1 MKSKMPSVLNSR
13 TIVVALLVGSA
24 MAVHGAT
31 ASAGET
37 YDKAITD
44 INRYCSACWRNARL
58 PADAWDDCT
67 QEVFSR
73 LLQRL
78 PAQSWSKV
86 LQADGE
92 ERREFIRAIDA
103 VKKRTQRSRKWSSL
117 ESEVADRSQ
126 IFQSGVTEQREVL
139 DRASDE
145 VLSSRQKRILRMSME
160 GDSVQ
165 EMASALRMSPER
177 VSDEKYK
184 AIRKLRS
191 HLGVDA

>member
-1 MKSKMPSVLNSR
+1 
-13 TIVVALLVGSA
+13 
-24 MAVHGAT
+24 MAVQGAT
-31 ASAGET
+31 ASASEN

-58 PADAWDDCT
+58 PADAWEDCT

-78 PAQSWSKV
+78 PAQSWAKV

-92 ERREFIRAIDA
+92 ERLEFIRAIDA
-103 VKKRTQRSRKWSSL
+103 VKKRTQRSRKWSPL
-117 ESEVADRSQ
+117 ESEVADRCHL
-126 IFQSGVTEQREVL
+126 FQSGLAEQREVL
-139 DRASDE
+139 DRASEE
-145 VLSSRQKRILRMSME
+145 VLSNRQKRILRLSME
-160 GDSVQ
+160 GHSVQ
-165 EMASALRMSPER
+165 EMAKALRMSPER

-191 HLGVDA
+191 HLGIDA

>member
-1 MKSKMPSVLNSR
+1 MKPKMPSVLNSR
-13 TIVVALLVGSA
+13 TIVVALLVGSTL
-24 MAVHGAT
+24 AVQGAT
-31 ASAGET
+31 ATASET

-44 INRYCSACWRNARL
+44 INRYCSACGRNARL

-73 LLQRL
+73 LLQRV
-78 PAQSWSKV
+78 PAQSWSRV

-103 VKKRTQRSRKWSSL
+103 VKKRTQRRRKWSSL

-126 IFQSGVTEQREVL
+126 QLENGIHEQREVL
-139 DRASDE
+139 NQASEE
-145 VLSSRQKRILRMSME
+145 VLSSRQKRILCMSME
-160 GDSVQ
+160 GHTVQ
-165 EMASALRMSPER
+165 EMAKALRMSPER

-184 AIRKLRS
+184 AIRKLRT

>member
-1 MKSKMPSVLNSR
+1 MKGKMTSALNSR
-13 TIVVALLVGSA
+13 TIVVALLVGSTLA
-24 MAVHGAT
+24 MQGAT
-31 ASAGET
+31 ASAAET

-73 LLQRL
+73 LLQRI
-78 PAQSWSKV
+78 PAQSWSNI
-86 LQADGE
+86 LQDNGE

-103 VKKRTQRSRKWSSL
+103 VKKRTQRSRKWSPL

-126 IFQSGVTEQREVL
+126 LIQTSVAEQREVL
-139 DRASDE
+139 DRASAE
-145 VLSSRQKRILRMSME
+145 VLSGRQKRILRLSME
-160 GDSVQ
+160 GYSVQ
-165 EMASALRMSPER
+165 EMAKALRMSPER

-184 AIRKLRS
+184 AIRKLRT
-191 HLGVDA
+191 HLGIDA

>member
-1 MKSKMPSVLNSR
+1 MKAKMPSVLNSR
-13 TIVVALLVGSA
+13 TIVLALLVGSA
-24 MAVHGAT
+24 MAVQGAT
-31 ASAGET
+31 ASAGES

-78 PAQSWSKV
+78 PAQSWAKV

-117 ESEVADRSQ
+117 ESEVADRSHSY
-126 IFQSGVTEQREVL
+126 QSGLVEQREVL
-139 DRASDE
+139 ARASDE
-145 VLSSRQKRILRMSME
+145 VLSNRQKRILRMSME
-160 GDSVQ
+160 GHSVQ
-165 EMASALRMSPER
+165 EMAKALRMSPER

-184 AIRKLRS
+184 AMRKLRS
-191 HLGVDA
+191 HLGVDV